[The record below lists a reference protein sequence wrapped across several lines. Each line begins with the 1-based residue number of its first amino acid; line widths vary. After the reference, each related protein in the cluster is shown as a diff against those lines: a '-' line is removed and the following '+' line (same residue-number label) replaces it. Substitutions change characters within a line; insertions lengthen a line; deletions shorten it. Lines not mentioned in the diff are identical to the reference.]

1 MSADSALTFE
11 STRSR
16 TVAGMTDTYTI
27 AEVARRSGFPA
38 STLRYY
44 EDVGLVRAAGRTD
57 AGYRIYDDR
66 SLAKLAFVARAKQ
79 LGCTLDE
86 IADLVTAWEGERCEP
101 VQDRLRGLVDAKI
114 TETQTRL
121 GEMVAFTAQLH
132 EAAAALRA
140 HTPDGP
146 CDDDCG
152 CTTTVSTQAGPTAV
166 VLTDPP
172 PSAGEAPIACTLAA
186 ADMAGRLE
194 AWREALEPV
203 VDSAAIDG
211 GVRLTFAEGTRLA
224 RVADLAAAER
234 DCCIFFRFAVTVDD
248 RGAAL
253 EVTAPPEAQD
263 LVNALV
269 GAAS

>member
-1 MSADSALTFE
+1 
-11 STRSR
+11 
-16 TVAGMTDTYTI
+16 MTDTYTI

-44 EDVGLVRAAGRTD
+44 EDVGLVPAAGRTD
-57 AGYRIYDDR
+57 AGYRVYDDR

-101 VQDRLRGLVDAKI
+101 VQDRLRGLVESKI
-114 TETQTRL
+114 ADTQTRL

-152 CTTTVSTQAGPTAV
+152 CTTTGSPPLGATAV
-166 VLTDPP
+166 LLTDRPT
-172 PSAGEAPIACTLAA
+172 SDGEPPIACTLASD
-186 ADMAGRLE
+186 DMAGRLE
-194 AWREALEPV
+194 AWREALKPV
-203 VDSAAIDG
+203 VDRTAIDG
-211 GVRLTFAEGTRLA
+211 GVRLTFAPGTPLA
-224 RVADLAAAER
+224 QVADLAAAEH
-234 DCCIFFRFAVTVDD
+234 DCCMFFRFAVTVDH
-248 RGAAL
+248 RGAAI
-253 EVTAPPEAQD
+253 EVTAPPEALA
-263 LVNALV
+263 LVHALV
-269 GAAS
+269 GAPS

>member
-1 MSADSALTFE
+1 
-11 STRSR
+11 
-16 TVAGMTDTYTI
+16 MTDTYTI

-57 AGYRIYDDR
+57 AGYRVYDDR

-132 EAAAALRA
+132 EAAAALRT

-152 CTTTVSTQAGPTAV
+152 CTTTGSAPAGPTAV
-166 VLTDPP
+166 VLTDRQLL
-172 PSAGEAPIACTLAA
+172 AGETPIACTLAA
-186 ADMAGRLE
+186 DDMAGRLE
-194 AWREALEPV
+194 AWRDALEPV
-203 VDSAAIDG
+203 VDRTRIDG
-211 GVRLTFAEGTRLA
+211 GVRLTFAPGTPLTQ
-224 RVADLAAAER
+224 VADLAAAEY
-234 DCCIFFRFAVTVDD
+234 DCCVFFRFAVTVDD
-248 RGAAL
+248 RGKAL
-253 EVTAPPEAQD
+253 EVTALPEALD
-263 LVNALV
+263 LVHALV
-269 GAAS
+269 GAPS